1 MSHLQERKEK
11 NCLNCGETIMGR
23 FCHHCGQENVE
34 VKESFGHL
42 IMHFFQ
48 DLTHFDGKLWKT
60 LKLLLFK
67 PAKLTQLYMDGQ
79 RANYIHPIRMYLFI
93 STVFFFFI
101 FSGEQA
107 NKPEIVK
114 PIPAIALSNSV
125 LPNPKL
131 PNSVISK
138 KIDLKKIDPKQEE
151 PKKVNS
157 KKADLK
163 REGLNFRFGGDIIP
177 YKTIAAYDSAQLKLP
192 NTKKDSWFESSLV
205 KKSIELNDKFKND
218 KFKFGTALLE
228 QFEHYFS
235 RMLYISLPMFA
246 LFLWILYRRNKN
258 HYFVDHLI
266 FSIHIYCAFFIILF
280 TLKLFNL
287 STEFIFK
294 RPPFGVAA
302 IITSILMF
310 YYVYKALRNHFN
322 QSRLKTILKF
332 VILNILTAILM
343 AGLMFVFILLSLF
356 NL

>member
-11 NCLNCGETIMGR
+11 NCLNCGETVMGR
-23 FCHHCGQENVE
+23 FCHKCGQENVE

-42 IMHFFQ
+42 IMHFIE

-67 PAKLTQLYMDGQ
+67 PAKLTQLYMDGE

-93 STVFFFFI
+93 STVFFLFI
-101 FSGEQA
+101 FSGEQV

-114 PIPAIALSNSV
+114 PIPAIALPNPV
-125 LPNPKL
+125 LPNPVL

-138 KIDLKKIDPKQEE
+138 KADVKKAEA
-151 PKKVNS
+151 KKVEV
-157 KKADLK
+157 KK
-163 REGLNFRFGGDIIP
+163 EGGLNFQIGDDIIA

-192 NTKKDSWFESSLV
+192 DSKKDSWFESSLV

-218 KFKFGTALLE
+218 IFKFGEALME
-228 QFEHYFS
+228 QFQHYFS

-246 LFLWILYRRNKN
+246 LFLWVLYRRNKN

-266 FSIHIYCAFFIILF
+266 FSIHMYCAFFIVLF
-280 TLKLFNL
+280 VLKLFNL
-287 STEFIFK
+287 STEYIFHK
-294 RPPFGVAA
+294 PPFGIAA
-302 IITSILMF
+302 VITSVLMF
-310 YYVYKALRNHFN
+310 FYLYKALRNHFN
-322 QSRLKTILKF
+322 QSRAKTVLKF
-332 VILNILTAILM
+332 SILNMLTAILM
-343 AGLMFVFILLSLF
+343 AVLMSIFILLSLF